1 MATEAPVAESL
12 GVGVSI
18 KDELIGGRLVS
29 TKTIKSV
36 YAPHDQ
42 GILIEV
48 GSRVRARLSEDEYV
62 IAFIL
67 QAESAEDTFEYT
79 SRCGTLLRD
88 VVLMNREGGKRAAF
102 CKTCNEY
109 FYPNGSVY
117 CLADPE
123 PHPDPKEDRK
133 IFSIC
138 QFCARKHSWGGPR
151 CPWEGE

>member
-1 MATEAPVAESL
+1 MAESL

-29 TKTIKSV
+29 TKTIESV

-62 IAFIL
+62 IVFIV

-88 VVLMNREGGKRAAF
+88 VVLINRESGKRAAF
-102 CKTCNEY
+102 CETCNEY
-109 FYPNGSVY
+109 FYLKMRYGS
-117 CLADPE
+117 CLLDNQQHLRTDTHHTAAVDSVDGVALQDDP
-123 PHPDPKEDRK
+123 
-133 IFSIC
+133 
-138 QFCARKHSWGGPR
+138 
-151 CPWEGE
+151 